1 MSSRVL
7 LSKRL
12 FLVNSASAVLRRI
25 LYVSVLIW
33 LNQHLLHRVG
43 AVEYSLYPLVVGVM
57 YFVPLLSLFLTAG
70 LGRFV
75 TEAYALGDDE
85 KVTRIVSTMTVPL
98 LVLSGL
104 CLAGGLLFAW
114 HIGHV
119 LTIPSGRLWDARIML
134 GLLVCCS
141 ALRLPLV
148 PFTFGLYVK
157 QRFVLQNLIG
167 LGVEVV
173 KMALLFVLLFGVSTC
188 VLWVVVAEVIA
199 QSLSSVAMVAIS
211 VRSVPALR
219 FVFNKIEWG
228 TARQIMGFGGWSL
241 VINSASSAQRML
253 DPLFLN
259 KLAMLADVTSYHIAT
274 MPVRHIH
281 AFEAVATAPL
291 LPQLITMHATGRQEQ
306 MRRLYLRGG
315 RYGLWA
321 VLCVTLPAIAYCR
334 ELITLYLGA
343 EYIETAF
350 VMVLTLLTTVWGFS
364 NWMLS
369 QLCQAKDQMRPIA
382 IRLALLQVVRIIL
395 ILYFVG
401 SLNLGA
407 LGLAGAGWIAAAGT
421 TAVNVPLGWRLVQV
435 EAGQWFRE
443 VMVKGSIPGAV
454 AMLVWG
460 GLEIVRP
467 PSTWTSLGLYVGAGL
482 VVYLVVLALYSFD
495 AYDRMQIREIVG
507 GIVRGCRRRQSK
519 SGLLP
524 VVSNGSGS
532 GSGSGSD

>member
-33 LNQHLLHRVG
+33 LNQHLLRRVG

-173 KMALLFVLLFGVSTC
+173 KMALLFVLLRGLENTPLRWWDDAVRPVRGGYSAAT
-188 VLWVVVAEVIA
+188 VLAVIA
-199 QSLSSVAMVAIS
+199 A
-211 VRSVPALR
+211 
-219 FVFNKIEWG
+219 G
-228 TARQIMGFGGWSL
+228 CG
-241 VINSASSAQRML
+241 SASC
-253 DPLFLN
+253 PPWG
-259 KLAMLADVTSYHIAT
+259 K
-274 MPVRHIH
+274 VRR
-281 AFEAVATAPL
+281 ARSRTAC
-291 LPQLITMHATGRQEQ
+291 A
-306 MRRLYLRGG
+306 
-315 RYGLWA
+315 WA
-321 VLCVTLPAIAYCR
+321 S
-334 ELITLYLGA
+334 
-343 EYIETAF
+343 
-350 VMVLTLLTTVWGFS
+350 W
-364 NWMLS
+364 
-369 QLCQAKDQMRPIA
+369 
-382 IRLALLQVVRIIL
+382 
-395 ILYFVG
+395 
-401 SLNLGA
+401 
-407 LGLAGAGWIAAAGT
+407 
-421 TAVNVPLGWRLVQV
+421 
-435 EAGQWFRE
+435 
-443 VMVKGSIPGAV
+443 
-454 AMLVWG
+454 
-460 GLEIVRP
+460 
-467 PSTWTSLGLYVGAGL
+467 
-482 VVYLVVLALYSFD
+482 
-495 AYDRMQIREIVG
+495 
-507 GIVRGCRRRQSK
+507 
-519 SGLLP
+519 
-524 VVSNGSGS
+524 
-532 GSGSGSD
+532 